1 MKRVRILTVCLGNI
15 CRSPTAEA
23 VLRRKLEVA
32 GLGAQVEVDSAG
44 TGSWH
49 VGNAPDPR
57 SRRHALR
64 RGYDLSALR
73 ARCVQDADFV
83 RFDFILAM
91 DEDNLADLERL
102 KPDGAPAQLQLFASA
117 QVPDPYQG
125 GVEDFERVLDLVESA
140 SDLWIARLGQLLG
153 TS

>member
-1 MKRVRILTVCLGNI
+1 MKRVRILMVCLGNI

-102 KPDGAPAQLQLFASA
+102 QPTGAPAQLQLFASA

-140 SDLWIARLGQLLG
+140 SDLWVARLGQLLG

>member
-1 MKRVRILTVCLGNI
+1 MKRVRILMVCLGNI

-57 SRRHALR
+57 SRRHASR

-102 KPDGAPAQLQLFASA
+102 KPDAAPAKLQLFASA
-117 QVPDPYQG
+117 EVPDPYQG

-140 SDLWIARLGQLLG
+140 SDLWVARLGQLLG